1 MFIFNKVGIKDG
13 GGRGRRFG
21 TGSGGDVLVLDFE
34 QTWNVILWHSSI
46 YQQVWEL
53 RESHC
58 LVLLKSVLKYL

>member
-1 MFIFNKVGIKDG
+1 MGA
-13 GGRGRRFG
+13 
-21 TGSGGDVLVLDFE
+21 GSGGDVLVLDFE